1 MTNTTAA
8 DRPEGALTIRNA
20 TAADAEALSG
30 FAAHVFHETFAP
42 DNDPM
47 DMHAYLSDAFTPEKQ
62 AAEIADG
69 SCVCLIAEIGEA
81 LAGYALLRL
90 DAPDQSSSSERAVEL
105 QRFYVD
111 HAWHGRGMATQ
122 LMAACVDTARAR
134 GGATMWLGV
143 WERNARAIRFY
154 TKHGFTDIGMQEFR
168 LGSDLQT
175 DRVMSRSVVDTN
187 AASA

>member
-1 MTNTTAA
+1 MTNTTA
-8 DRPEGALTIRNA
+8 DNRPEGALAIRNA
-20 TAADAEALSG
+20 TAADAEALSE

-69 SCVCLIAEIGEA
+69 SCVCLIAEVDHTI
-81 LAGYALLRL
+81 AGYALLRVNVTDPL
-90 DAPDQSSSSERAVEL
+90 IPGMRSVEL

-111 HAWHGRGMATQ
+111 HAWHGRGMASP
-122 LMAACVDTARAR
+122 LMAACVDEARMA
-134 GGATMWLGV
+134 GGATLWLGV

-154 TKHGFTDIGMQEFR
+154 TKHGFTDIGTQEFR
-168 LGSDLQT
+168 LGSDLQS
-175 DRVMSRSVVDTN
+175 DRVMSRAVLEADD
-187 AASA
+187 ASA